1 MEGINIFIQKIG
13 KEVLDSPTTETKV
26 IEFGIDDRIREIIV
40 LRENQ
45 FISNIAIKTKKN
57 DKFIIIGKEGQ

>member
-1 MEGINIFIQKIG
+1 M
-13 KEVLDSPTTETKV
+13 

-57 DKFIIIGKEGQ
+57 DKFIIIGKEG